1 MRLDTA
7 RVIFIP
13 CKSLCMRIVAMQQ
26 LTQEQLE
33 AAIAHGIEAS
43 NFAAATARRSSIMM
57 LLREADNATNGAI
70 CRNIDSLIHNEAI
83 IIQELFSQPTPANIK
98 AARTEVNRLIN
109 YIRFRDICRPP
120 PRIFLSW
127 YLKPRAW
134 ISTMKVAIASD
145 SPSFSTGYGVD

>member
-1 MRLDTA
+1 
-7 RVIFIP
+7 
-13 CKSLCMRIVAMQQ
+13 MQQ

-33 AAIAHGIEAS
+33 AAIAHGIEAA
-43 NFAAATARRSSIMM
+43 NIAAATARRSSIMR

-120 PRIFLSW
+120 S
-127 YLKPRAW
+127 
-134 ISTMKVAIASD
+134 
-145 SPSFSTGYGVD
+145 

>member
-1 MRLDTA
+1 MLFVAIKACKVYPIRPVEDFNLPYNPLYNTK
-7 RVIFIP
+7 ILLFP

-33 AAIAHGIEAS
+33 AAIAPGIEAA
-43 NFAAATARRSSIMM
+43 NIAAATARRSSIMR

-70 CRNIDSLIHNEAI
+70 CRHIDSLIHNEAI

-120 PRIFLSW
+120 S
-127 YLKPRAW
+127 
-134 ISTMKVAIASD
+134 
-145 SPSFSTGYGVD
+145 